1 MNSMIG
7 NSRSIAVRALALG
20 LAVAAPSAALAQGDA
35 QAGKSK
41 VYTCTG
47 CHGIPLYK
55 NIYPHYS
62 VPKIGGQN
70 YEYLVAALT
79 AYRKGERE
87 HPTMQ
92 AQAQGYSEQDIVD
105 IATYLSGL
113 GSDAAAAE

>member
-1 MNSMIG
+1 MI
-7 NSRSIAVRALALG
+7 RTTRRIAAGALLLG
-20 LAVAAPSAALAQGDA
+20 LAAAPAAFAQQGDA
-35 QAGKSK
+35 DAGRLK

-47 CHGIPLYK
+47 CHGIPYYK

-70 YEYLVAALT
+70 FEYLVAALT

-92 AQAQGYSEQDIVD
+92 AQAQGYSEQDILD

-113 GSDAAAAE
+113 GKPADAAAAE

>member
-1 MNSMIG
+1 MNRI
-7 NSRSIAVRALALG
+7 SRSFAAAVLLLG
-20 LAVAAPSAALAQGDA
+20 FAAAPLAQAQQGDA
-35 QAGKSK
+35 EEGRLK

-47 CHGIPLYK
+47 CHGIPQYK

-70 YEYLVAALT
+70 FEYLVAALT

-92 AQAQGYSEQDIVD
+92 AQAQGYSEQDILD
-105 IATYLSGL
+105 IATYLSSL
-113 GSDAAAAE
+113 GQPAEAAAAE